1 MNNLHDPID
10 PIIEMNQGEIEFKNV
25 SFKYKESA
33 QENVLS
39 NINLHIEPGS
49 TVGIL
54 GGTGSAKTSL
64 VQLIDRL
71 YDVSEGEILIDG
83 HNVKDY
89 SLEYLRDQ
97 VGMVLQKNTLFSG
110 TVKENLLWGNKEA
123 SDEEIKWACKQACV
137 DEFVENFLEGYD
149 TYLEQGG
156 VNVSGGQR
164 QRLTIARA
172 LYKQADILVLDDC
185 SSALDYA
192 TDAALQKQL
201 QELKEMTKIVISQR
215 TASLKRCDR
224 IMVLYHGELVGF
236 DCHEELLKNC
246 TVYKEIYESQN
257 SKDGDYNG

>member
-1 MNNLHDPID
+1 MEKKEPILVVKD
-10 PIIEMNQGEIEFKNV
+10 LKQHFKINRNFTVKAVDGISFDIMPGETYGLVGESGSGKSTTGRSII
-25 SFKYKESA
+25 
-33 QENVLS
+33 
-39 NINLHIEPGS
+39 
-49 TVGIL
+49 
-54 GGTGSAKTSL
+54 
-64 VQLIDRL
+64 RL
-71 YDVSEGEILIDG
+71 YKPTSGSIVFNGKEIGGKL
-83 HNVKDY
+83 
-89 SLEYLRDQ
+89 
-97 VGMVLQKNTLFSG
+97 
-110 TVKENLLWGNKEA
+110 NKETSKELHTKMQMIFQDPMACLNPRKKVIDIIGQGLDIHKSYSSIEERNEKIYEMLELVGLSREHA
-123 SDEEIKWACKQACV
+123 SRYPHQ
-137 DEFVENFLEGYD
+137 F
-149 TYLEQGG
+149 
-156 VNVSGGQR
+156 SGGQR

-257 SKDGDYNG
+257 SKDGDLNG

>member
-1 MNNLHDPID
+1 MEKKEPILVVKD
-10 PIIEMNQGEIEFKNV
+10 LKQYFKINRNFTVKAVDGISFDIMPGETYGLVGESGSGKSTTGRSII
-25 SFKYKESA
+25 
-33 QENVLS
+33 
-39 NINLHIEPGS
+39 
-49 TVGIL
+49 
-54 GGTGSAKTSL
+54 
-64 VQLIDRL
+64 RL
-71 YDVSEGEILIDG
+71 YKPTSGSIVFNGKEIGGKL
-83 HNVKDY
+83 
-89 SLEYLRDQ
+89 
-97 VGMVLQKNTLFSG
+97 
-110 TVKENLLWGNKEA
+110 NKETSKELHTKMQMIFQDPMACLNPRKKVIDIIGQGLDIHKSYSSIEERNEKIYEMLELVGLSREHA
-123 SDEEIKWACKQACV
+123 SRYPHQ
-137 DEFVENFLEGYD
+137 F
-149 TYLEQGG
+149 
-156 VNVSGGQR
+156 SGGQR

-257 SKDGDYNG
+257 SKDGDLNG

>member
-1 MNNLHDPID
+1 MSKPYQEETMNKALEVSQAKEFVCCLP
-10 PIIEMNQGEIEFKNV
+10 QGI
-25 SFKYKESA
+25 ESA
-33 QENVLS
+33 V
-39 NINLHIEPGS
+39 
-49 TVGIL
+49 V
-54 GGTGSAKTSL
+54 
-64 VQLIDRL
+64 
-71 YDVSEGEILIDG
+71 
-83 HNVKDY
+83 
-89 SLEYLRDQ
+89 
-97 VGMVLQKNTLFSG
+97 
-110 TVKENLLWGNKEA
+110 
-123 SDEEIKWACKQACV
+123 
-137 DEFVENFLEGYD
+137 
-149 TYLEQGG
+149 QGG
-156 VNVSGGQR
+156 KNFSGGQR

-172 LYKQADILVLDDC
+172 LYIQADILVLDDC